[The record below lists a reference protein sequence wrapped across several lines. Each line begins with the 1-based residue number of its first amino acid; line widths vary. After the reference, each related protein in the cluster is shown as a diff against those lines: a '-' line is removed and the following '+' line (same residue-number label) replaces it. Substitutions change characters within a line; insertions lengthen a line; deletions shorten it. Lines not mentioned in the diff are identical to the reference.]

1 MVTVNIFSFI
11 MSYLSFRI
19 YRLSLIKTQDILF
32 HFLDEIFG
40 IIGGVPKTIIIAYKK
55 AIQYGASIKQI
66 IKAEEAMKC

>member
-11 MSYLSFRI
+11 MSYLRFRN

-55 AIQYGASIKQI
+55 AI
-66 IKAEEAMKC
+66 

>member
-11 MSYLSFRI
+11 MSYLRFRN

-40 IIGGVPKTIIIAYKK
+40 IIGGVLKTIIIAYKK
-55 AIQYGASIKQI
+55 AI
-66 IKAEEAMKC
+66 